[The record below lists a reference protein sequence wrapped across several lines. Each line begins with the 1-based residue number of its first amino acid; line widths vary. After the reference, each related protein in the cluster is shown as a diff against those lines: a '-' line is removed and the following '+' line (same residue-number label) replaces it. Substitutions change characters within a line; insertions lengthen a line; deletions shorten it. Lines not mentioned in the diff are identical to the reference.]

1 MIDDGSA
8 NAVDANAVDA
18 NAVDANA
25 VDATDSGAAAAT
37 DSRGEDVPTRR
48 LHSFSVLLQW
58 LSSLSR
64 SAIPLVVLYLQHR
77 ERGGLMLPIIGGAIV
92 ALTAT
97 WSVLSYLTTR
107 YGLSDDAL
115 IVRSGVLRRQ
125 RRIIPFGRIQTVN
138 VQQSALQ
145 RVFGMA
151 EVRVE
156 TGTTG
161 RSAEAE
167 LSVLRWADAQAL
179 REQLVSERRSALGR
193 KEAASA
199 QAAVGAGVGA
209 GVAAGVG
216 TVHTA
221 NALPGEASDAGVHA
235 TSVHDSPEPE
245 LIAAIS
251 VEELMV
257 AGGTSNNIGVLIAL
271 LISGCERFGSSFFE
285 RMTLPG
291 DLGSPLQALT
301 AATGS
306 VWLFGALFLF
316 IVVPVLFASWL
327 VSVAGAVVRYYGFTL
342 ERVGRDLRR
351 RHGLFSRVEASIPVA
366 RAQAIRFRQSMLR
379 RPFKRGELILV
390 SAGSATGSD
399 GRAAGPQH
407 LLPIVHVANVA
418 AMVREVFPDAD
429 VADALDHATSS
440 NVWKRAA
447 AVSWLRQAC
456 ASTLRIS
463 ALIGVMVWWRGDAWW
478 GLAWL
483 LPLFWLLAGLRWRVR
498 GLSLVPGYVMVR
510 QGGIARTTMIMPE
523 RKLQLVEVEQGP
535 LQRIF
540 GVATLHLTTAGTGG
554 EAHMIDLPLAD
565 ARSVQED
572 LAARLPRTVRAPGS
586 RVRRATA
593 RVAQSESRSESLH
606 PPEWLPHAT

>member
-1 MIDDGSA
+1 MTDDGSE
-8 NAVDANAVDA
+8 NAADA
-18 NAVDANA
+18 
-25 VDATDSGAAAAT
+25 
-37 DSRGEDVPTRR
+37 VPTQR
-48 LHSFSVLLQW
+48 LHIFSVLLQW
-58 LSSLSR
+58 VSSLSR
-64 SAIPLVVLYLQHR
+64 SVIPLAVLYLQHR
-77 ERGGLMLPIIGGAIV
+77 ERGGRLLPIIGGSIV

-97 WSVLSYLTTR
+97 WSVLSYLATR
-107 YGLSDDAL
+107 YGLSDEAL
-115 IVRSGVLRRQ
+115 IVRTGVLRRQ
-125 RRIIPFGRIQTVN
+125 LRIIPFGRIQTVN

-151 EVRVE
+151 QVRVE

-161 RSAEAE
+161 SSAEAE

-179 REQLVSERRSALGR
+179 REQLVAERRSAIGR

-199 QAAVGAGVGA
+199 QAAVAA
-209 GVAAGVG
+209 PSAAGSPSP
-216 TVHTA
+216 A
-221 NALPGEASDAGVHA
+221 AADA
-235 TSVHDSPEPE
+235 PEPE
-245 LIAAIS
+245 LIAAIG

-285 RMTLPG
+285 RLTLPG
-291 DLGSPLQALT
+291 DLGSPLEAFA

-306 VWLFGALFLF
+306 VWLFAALFLF

-327 VSVAGAVVRYYGFTL
+327 VSVGGAVVRYYGFTL
-342 ERVGRDLRR
+342 ERVGQDLRR

-399 GRAAGPQH
+399 GRAAGAQH

-429 VADALDHATSS
+429 VADALDHSTSS
-440 NVWKRAA
+440 TEWKRAA
-447 AVSWLRQAC
+447 PVSWLRQAC
-456 ASTLRIS
+456 ASTLRVS
-463 ALIGVMVWWRGDAWW
+463 VLVGVMVWWRGDAWW
-478 GLAWL
+478 ALTWL
-483 LPLFWLLAGLRWRVR
+483 FPLFWLLAGLRWRVR

-510 QGGIARTTMIMPE
+510 QGGIARTTVIMPE
-523 RKLQLVEVEQGP
+523 RKLQLIEVEQGP
-535 LQRIF
+535 LQRVF

-554 EAHMIDLPLAD
+554 DAHMIDLPLAE

-572 LAARLPRTVRAPGS
+572 LAARLPRTVRAHKP
-586 RVRRATA
+586 RARAAANGAT
-593 RVAQSESRSESLH
+593 RSDMH
-606 PPEWLPHAT
+606 PDLPSNPEWLSHAT

>member
-1 MIDDGSA
+1 MTHDGSA
-8 NAVDANAVDA
+8 TDA
-18 NAVDANA
+18 
-25 VDATDSGAAAAT
+25 DATAAAT
-37 DSRGEDVPTRR
+37 VEQDARGESVPTRR
-48 LHSFSVLLQW
+48 LHIFSVLLQW

-64 SAIPLVVLYLQHR
+64 SVIPLAVLYLQQR
-77 ERGGLMLPIIGGAIV
+77 ERGGLMLPIIGGSIV

-161 RSAEAE
+161 SSAEAD

-193 KEAASA
+193 TEAVSA
-199 QAAVGAGVGA
+199 PVTAAA
-209 GVAAGVG
+209 
-216 TVHTA
+216 TESH
-221 NALPGEASDAGVHA
+221 DAGRNEP
-235 TSVHDSPEPE
+235 SVQDAPEPV
-245 LIAAIS
+245 LIASIS

-271 LISGCERFGSSFFE
+271 LVSGCERFGSSFFE
-285 RMTLPG
+285 RLTLPG
-291 DLGSPLQALT
+291 DLGSPLEAFA

-306 VWLFGALFLF
+306 VWLFAALFLF

-327 VSVAGAVVRYYGFTL
+327 VSVAGAVVRYHGFTL

-379 RPFKRGELILV
+379 RPFRRGELILV

-399 GRAAGPQH
+399 GRAAGAQH

-418 AMVREVFPDAD
+418 AMVQEVFPDAD
-429 VADALDHATSS
+429 VAEALDEGTSS
-440 NVWKRAA
+440 SVWKRAA
-447 AVSWLRQAC
+447 PVSWLRQAC
-456 ASTLRIS
+456 ASTLRV
-463 ALIGVMVWWRGDAWW
+463 GVLVGAMVWWRGDAWW
-478 GLAWL
+478 ALAWL

-554 EAHMIDLPLAD
+554 EALMIDLPLAD

-572 LAARLPRTVRAPGS
+572 LAARLPRIVRAPGS
-586 RVRRATA
+586 RLRGAAA
-593 RVAQSESRSESLH
+593 RVTRAGSQPESPLS
-606 PPEWLPHAT
+606 PEWLPHAT

>member
-1 MIDDGSA
+1 MTDVDSA
-8 NAVDANAVDA
+8 
-18 NAVDANA
+18 
-25 VDATDSGAAAAT
+25 TAAAAT
-37 DSRGEDVPTRR
+37 AAAATAAAAAATAAAATAAAAAVTTGTGVEEVPTRR
-48 LHSFSVLLQW
+48 LHVFSVLLQW
-58 LSSLSR
+58 VSSLSR
-64 SAIPLVVLYLQHR
+64 SVIPLVVLYLQHR
-77 ERGGLMLPIIGGAIV
+77 ERGGRMLPIIGGSIV

-97 WSVLSYLTTR
+97 WSVLSYLSTR

-125 RRIIPFGRIQTVN
+125 LRIIPFGRIQTVN
-138 VQQSALQ
+138 VRQSALQ

-161 RSAEAE
+161 ASAEAE

-179 REQLVSERRSALGR
+179 REQLVAEGRSALRR
-193 KEAASA
+193 KEAASVQVA
-199 QAAVGAGVGA
+199 SSATVGAGVGA
-209 GVAAGVG
+209 GIGAAHAAGAV
-216 TVHTA
+216 
-221 NALPGEASDAGVHA
+221 PGDAGTHSPA
-235 TSVHDSPEPE
+235 AHDIPEPE

-285 RMTLPG
+285 RLTLPG
-291 DLGSPLQALT
+291 DLGSPLEALA

-399 GRAAGPQH
+399 GRAAGAQH

-418 AMVREVFPDAD
+418 AIVREVFPDAD
-429 VADALDHATSS
+429 VAEALDHATSS
-440 NVWKRAA
+440 VAWKRAA

-456 ASTLRIS
+456 ASTLRVGVLL
-463 ALIGVMVWWRGDAWW
+463 AVMVWWRGDAWW
-478 GLAWL
+478 ALAWL
-483 LPLFWLLAGLRWRVR
+483 LPLLWLLAGLRWRVR
-498 GLSLVPGYVMVR
+498 GLCLVPGYVMVR
-510 QGGIARTTMIMPE
+510 QGGIARTTVIMPE

-554 EAHMIDLPLAD
+554 EAHMIDLPLAE

-572 LAARLPRTVRAPGS
+572 LAARLPRTVRAP
-586 RVRRATA
+586 RYRARAATA
-593 RVAQSESRSESLH
+593 RVAQTESPPS
-606 PPEWLPHAT
+606 PEWLPHAS